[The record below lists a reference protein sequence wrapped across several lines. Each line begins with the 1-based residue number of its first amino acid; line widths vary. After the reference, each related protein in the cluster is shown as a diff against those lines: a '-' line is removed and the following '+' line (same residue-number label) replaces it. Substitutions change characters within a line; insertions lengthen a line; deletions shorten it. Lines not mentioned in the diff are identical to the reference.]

1 MNYKVIGDSC
11 CDYTPELKADPHFT
25 IVPLTLEIGDYT
37 IIDDEKF
44 DQKDFL
50 RRVAESPIGPKTAC
64 PSPEAY
70 RDAIEKADADA
81 VYIIT
86 LSQHLSGS
94 FQSAVVGQQM
104 YEEETPEADRKKVRV
119 FSSDSASSGQ
129 LNLCL
134 LIKELKEEGTSF
146 EEVCRILDE
155 KIDVMKTWF
164 VLESLETLRKNGRL
178 SAVKSLIASALNIKP
193 VMSAEH
199 GVIIKVDQQ
208 RGMNKALKKM
218 IELSVAHAGGPEKTK
233 DLRLCIAHVNNPE
246 RAAFVKEEY
255 LKVAPFRDVVI
266 TDTMGVATIYG
277 NDGGIIVAL

>member
-50 RRVAESPIGPKTAC
+50 RRLTESPIGPKTAC

-70 RDAIEKADADA
+70 RDAIEKADADE

-277 NDGGIIVAL
+277 NDGGIIIAL

>member
-70 RDAIEKADADA
+70 RDAIEKADADE

-233 DLRLCIAHVNNPE
+233 DLRLCISHVNNPE

-277 NDGGIIVAL
+277 SDGGIIIAL

>member
-70 RDAIEKADADA
+70 RDAIEKADADE

-277 NDGGIIVAL
+277 NDGGIIIAL

>member
-70 RDAIEKADADA
+70 RDAIEKADADE

-277 NDGGIIVAL
+277 SDGGIIIAL

>member
-70 RDAIEKADADA
+70 RDAIEKSDADE

-199 GVIIKVDQQ
+199 GVIIKADQQ

-233 DLRLCIAHVNNPE
+233 DLRLCISHVNNPE

-277 NDGGIIVAL
+277 SDGGIIIAL

>member
-70 RDAIEKADADA
+70 RDAIEKADADE

>member
-70 RDAIEKADADA
+70 RDAIEKADADE

-146 EEVCRILDE
+146 EEVCRILDK

-233 DLRLCIAHVNNPE
+233 DLRLCISHVNNPE

-277 NDGGIIVAL
+277 SDGGIIIAL

>member
-25 IVPLTLEIGDYT
+25 IVQLTLEIGDYT

-70 RDAIEKADADA
+70 RDAIEKADADE

>member
-70 RDAIEKADADA
+70 RDAIEKADADE

-218 IELSVAHAGGPEKTK
+218 IELSIAHAGGPEKTK

-277 NDGGIIVAL
+277 NDGGIIIAL

>member
-70 RDAIEKADADA
+70 RDAIEKADADE

-233 DLRLCIAHVNNPE
+233 DLRLCIAHVNNPD

-255 LKVAPFRDVVI
+255 LKIAPFRDVVI

-277 NDGGIIVAL
+277 NDGGIVVAL

>member
-50 RRVAESPIGPKTAC
+50 RRLAESPIGPKTAC

-70 RDAIEKADADA
+70 RDAIEKADADE

-277 NDGGIIVAL
+277 NDGGIVVAL